1 MYIYYYNYIDNVHF
15 TINNYVLSIK
25 FYLQTLS
32 DGYIALVLPKLQ
44 DDIKI
49 NADILSEEQYVNRK
63 DPLEV
68 VS

>member
-15 TINNYVLSIK
+15 TINDYVLSIK